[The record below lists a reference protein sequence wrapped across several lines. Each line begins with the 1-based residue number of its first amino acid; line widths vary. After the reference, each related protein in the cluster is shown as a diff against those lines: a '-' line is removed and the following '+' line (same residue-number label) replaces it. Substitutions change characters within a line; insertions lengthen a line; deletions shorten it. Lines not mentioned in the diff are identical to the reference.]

1 MCHDQYGNALKGRGG
16 TYSANNIEWEFEE
29 LQDGWIAI
37 YEVSFGERIP
47 RVQAKTREFAEQ
59 WCDMHERPRVLLKSF

>member
-1 MCHDQYGNALKGRGG
+1 MEGHCRIMCHDQYGNALKGRGE

-37 YEVSFGERIP
+37 YREVY
-47 RVQAKTREFAEQ
+47 
-59 WCDMHERPRVLLKSF
+59 